1 MKVWL
6 RYLKSIQTE
15 LGENIN
21 NISNVKITIIPP
33 SLSCLSSCSGE
44 SGSGKTEACKQIVKH
59 LTCRA
64 SSSRNAFD
72 TKIKHVSSILITE
85 YNKQN
90 SVSWTDKD
98 IWTLRKKASAVQ
110 KFVKGLFSPMKSK
123 QVSFPE
129 FT

>member
-6 RYLKSIQTE
+6 RYLKPIQTE

-72 TKIKHVSSILITE
+72 TKIKHVSSIPITE
-85 YNKQN
+85 YNKTKFCVLDRQRHLN
-90 SVSWTDKD
+90 C
-98 IWTLRKKASAVQ
+98 KKKGICCAEVREG
-110 KFVKGLFSPMKSK
+110 FIFTNEVKAGF
-123 QVSFPE
+123 FP
-129 FT
+129 